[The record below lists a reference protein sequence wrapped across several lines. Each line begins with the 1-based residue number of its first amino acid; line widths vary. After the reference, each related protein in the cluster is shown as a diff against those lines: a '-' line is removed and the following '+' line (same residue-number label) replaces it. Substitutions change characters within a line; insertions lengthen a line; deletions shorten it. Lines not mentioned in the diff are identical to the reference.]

1 MFGPPKKQV
10 KIIHNSQNSRDFPV
24 LSRQASTTR
33 HTHGRDVN
41 DAVTGTTTTQAARR
55 GIQSMRVSCGKV
67 TTKCQESG
75 TRTVKACPR
84 GHDDMGSHASQ
95 TSVSLNSQ
103 GLESQPYVMGG
114 KVRNSQTL
122 MNTPRRM
129 GTPVVA
135 SRTRLDGPRTRLK
148 ASRCH
153 LPLHSRHVPHVPPCR
168 LRHRRASRR
177 RRRCRDG
184 VCVVLRTLVLS

>member
-1 MFGPPKKQV
+1 MPLVPISLYRSFQNIKPRCRSHPACSKLFGHPKRQV

-75 TRTVKACPR
+75 VRTVKACPR
-84 GHDDMGSHASQ
+84 GHDD
-95 TSVSLNSQ
+95 SVSH
-103 GLESQPYVMGG
+103 
-114 KVRNSQTL
+114 
-122 MNTPRRM
+122 TPRRAFYQQ
-129 GTPVVA
+129 TRWRFATLLSDFQRPRHKLLPVQGD
-135 SRTRLDGPRTRLK
+135 TRK
-148 ASRCH
+148 
-153 LPLHSRHVPHVPPCR
+153 
-168 LRHRRASRR
+168 
-177 RRRCRDG
+177 
-184 VCVVLRTLVLS
+184 